1 MKDAERDFARVYAG
15 LLARLDPE
23 PDRSAL
29 ALRAIRR
36 RLSEA
41 EDRPEDTPRGSSIS
55 KKPVV

>member
-1 MKDAERDFARVYAG
+1 MQDAERDFARVYAG

-41 EDRPEDTPRGSSIS
+41 EDRPEDPPRGSSIL
-55 KKPVV
+55 KTPVV

>member
-1 MKDAERDFARVYAG
+1 MEESERDFARVYAG
-15 LLARLDPE
+15 LLARLDPD

-41 EDRPEDTPRGSSIS
+41 GDRPEKPPRGNSIS
-55 KKPVV
+55 QKPVV

>member
-1 MKDAERDFARVYAG
+1 MEEAERDFARVYAG

-36 RLSEA
+36 RLSGA
-41 EDRPEDTPRGSSIS
+41 EGKPEDPPRGSSIS
-55 KKPVV
+55 KTPVV